1 MHIKK
6 IKMNLEGIIAITGK
20 AGLFKVISQ
29 GNNAVIVESLTD
41 KKRMPITVRYQA
53 NTLEEIG
60 IYTLEDTT
68 PLSEIFDTISKKE
81 NAKQSIGH
89 KVSKEE
95 LIKYFEEILPN
106 YDEERVYIS
115 NIKKVIQWY
124 NALQTAGLIE
134 LPKEEKKTPK
144 KKETTEKV

>member
-1 MHIKK
+1 
-6 IKMNLEGIIAITGK
+6 MNLEGIIAITGK

-29 GNNAVIVESLTD
+29 GDNAVIVESLTD
-41 KKRMPITVRYQA
+41 KKRMPITARYQA

-115 NIKKVIQWY
+115 NIKKIIQWY